1 MEECETHLLGAGK
14 AYPRPIDQAGHYGR
28 LGDIARV
35 VAPYTEAD
43 LNAIIVQGLI
53 YVGNVVGRRAY
64 YVAGVA
70 TRHHPN
76 EFAVVVGKSAK
87 ARKGTSLRDVQEV
100 LGSLDPTWNAG
111 RVATS
116 LSSGEGL
123 VNLVRDPIDAEQ
135 VGVSDKRRLILVPEF
150 SSMFKVAVRTGNNLT
165 EFVCLAW
172 DGENLQILTKNPMVA
187 TEPHIS
193 ILGHMTQ
200 AALSESMKGANQT
213 YLYNGLMNRFLFVCA
228 QRSQKKALLT
238 DGERERLTSELD
250 ELKKRIL
257 PVGEFLKTLD
267 GVRFDFDEEARRAFV
282 PWYRDLEDGEDLL
295 GAVTARAEAHVC
307 RLAMIEAVLD
317 KSTVIRLEHLNA
329 ALAIW
334 RYCRESA
341 EYVFSQIL
349 SQPTGVANMAST
361 IMKALD
367 LLPDGLSKSE
377 IYRDV
382 FGSNKSSDLIDQALL
397 RLEQEGLA
405 GSVKDPGSRQPERW
419 LKAKVL
425 LELAP
430 LAA

>member
-1 MEECETHLLGAGK
+1 MLKIFDMLIETEELPQSLL
-14 AYPRPIDQAGHYGR
+14 DS
-28 LGDIARV
+28 
-35 VAPYTEAD
+35 
-43 LNAIIVQGLI
+43 VQ
-53 YVGNVVGRRAY
+53 
-64 YVAGVA
+64 
-70 TRHHPN
+70 
-76 EFAVVVGKSAK
+76 KS
-87 ARKGTSLRDVQEV
+87 
-100 LGSLDPTWNAG
+100 NAG

-123 VNLVRDPIDAEQ
+123 VNLVRDPIDEEQ

-165 EFVCLAW
+165 DFVCLAW

-238 DGERERLTSELD
+238 DGERESLTSELA

-257 PVGEFLKTLD
+257 PVGEFVKTLD

-317 KSTVIRLEHLNA
+317 KSTVIHIEHLRA

-334 RYCRESA
+334 RYCCDSA

-349 SQPTGVANMAST
+349 PQRTPLERMAST

-367 LLPDGLSKSE
+367 LHPDGLSRAE

-382 FGSNKSSDLIDQALL
+382 FGSNKSADMIDEALR
-397 RLEQEGLA
+397 RLEKDGLL
-405 GSVKDPGSRQPERW
+405 VRTKDVGSRQTELWSKP
-419 LKAKVL
+419 KAAS
-425 LELAP
+425 EPAS